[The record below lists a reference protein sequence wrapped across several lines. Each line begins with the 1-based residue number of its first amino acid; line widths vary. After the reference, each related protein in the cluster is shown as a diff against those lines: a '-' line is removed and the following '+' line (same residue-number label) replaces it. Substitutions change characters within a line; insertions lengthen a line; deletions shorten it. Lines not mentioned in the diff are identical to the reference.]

1 MVWTVLGTFD
11 LVLNNLFVLYLTL
24 CREGMEKQFRHFI
37 SESVAGASKSVL
49 IVNEEGIVALW
60 FIWTWNIDCSF
71 RFEHQ
76 PSVPG
81 SPFHASDSGP
91 PSGNFPS
98 FTDLGGAD
106 DIFTTSLCVS
116 DADRRFDAW
125 IPSDATR
132 HILIT
137 MATSPPGTFTPAV
150 EQLSSPGVLNSEPQV
165 KSVLPR
171 LRPKEEISVIA
182 SFPQLHL
189 PNTELHAY
197 HII

>member
-1 MVWTVLGTFD
+1 MVLTVLGAFD
-11 LVLNNLFVLYLTL
+11 IVLNNIFVLYFTW
-24 CREGMEKQFRHFI
+24 CREGMQKQFRYFI
-37 SESVAGASKSVL
+37 SESVAGTSKNVL
-49 IVNEEGIVALW
+49 IVNEDSIIVLW

-71 RFEHQ
+71 RFERQ

-165 KSVLPR
+165 NSVLPR
-171 LRPKEEISVIA
+171 LCPKEEISVIA
-182 SFPQLHL
+182 SFPQLQL
-189 PNTELHAY
+189 PSIELHVY